1 MPSINLVRHAQI
13 TELSERWTRQ
23 PGRQFDLAIIV
34 LGAVNVAAAFLMIL
48 VIGYDAR
55 GLAKMRTRALP
66 RSRLGSRL
74 NVHPAEI
81 LPLIISVAIIV
92 QGTVFISVQSTSK
105 DVMMEDCRVMAQVI
119 WPALWIVPFT
129 MLTRWNIRVS
139 ILAILLMALITWIPS
154 YVSPTQGS
162 CLASLVWW
170 TDDFTKIGL
179 VISSG
184 LLFTFLFCAGVI
196 AIQLI
201 RTIKVCREQRIAA
214 TRIVYYLIISALIM
228 VLIIPFFARTTMR
241 IQAIATSHVAEV
253 ALNVLGIVHLAL
265 HFFLRSN
272 ADSTAIRRMET
283 IWTRN
288 QRLRLFGPSDLEM
301 TMHITSPVLLDKG
314 DARRFDDD
322 NYKLRKDFHRPSR
335 MQKCSSQPV
344 VPESAEIT
352 HLKDFTVE
360 TKAEF
365 LTPVQ
370 SPPQVFLSPCTP
382 RKAYNYSIFPTF
394 GSAMLRNSMSTT
406 FSQGS
411 EEALEPPKP
420 ILPVS
425 HKREFS
431 EQSSATLHIG
441 CRLSNLDDVQRQSQ
455 SPSSFRLP
463 LYGAH
468 RSGYDSPLVS
478 PLSSGP
484 KIPGRL
490 PQDTVLLPNQ
500 NKRNSQEKAARHS
513 RSENRVPDWH
523 GRRRSRSRSEYRRM
537 TMKALP
543 PDPPVGKN
551 PQPPAYDSP
560 RQL

>member
-1 MPSINLVRHAQI
+1 MEYTCLHTGHPSHGPNYLDTILRVTYSRQ
-13 TELSERWTRQ
+13 LSR
-23 PGRQFDLAIIV
+23 
-34 LGAVNVAAAFLMIL
+34 
-48 VIGYDAR
+48 
-55 GLAKMRTRALP
+55 K
-66 RSRLGSRL
+66 SRLVDKRFCESRTGHQLRATVHLPCLRGSD
-74 NVHPAEI
+74 
-81 LPLIISVAIIV
+81 S
-92 QGTVFISVQSTSK
+92 GTVDSYNQSVSRAANRRHKDRVLSDHERLDYGEHIATLLWSPIDQS
-105 DVMMEDCRVMAQVI
+105 Q
-119 WPALWIVPFT
+119 
-129 MLTRWNIRVS
+129 
-139 ILAILLMALITWIPS
+139 
-154 YVSPTQGS
+154 
-162 CLASLVWW
+162 
-170 TDDFTKIGL
+170 
-179 VISSG
+179 
-184 LLFTFLFCAGVI
+184 
-196 AIQLI
+196 
-201 RTIKVCREQRIAA
+201 
-214 TRIVYYLIISALIM
+214 

-241 IQAIATSHVAEV
+241 IQAMATSHVAEV

-272 ADSTAIRRMET
+272 ADLTAIRRMET

-288 QRLRLFGPSDLEM
+288 QGLRLFGPSDLEM

-335 MQKCSSQPV
+335 MPRSSSQPV
-344 VPESAEIT
+344 VPEGSEIT
-352 HLKDFTVE
+352 HLMDFTVE
-360 TKAEF
+360 TKADLF
-365 LTPVQ
+365 KPVQ

-431 EQSSATLHIG
+431 EQTSATLHIG
-441 CRLSNLDDVQRQSQ
+441 CRLSNLDDEQHLSQ

-463 LYGAH
+463 LYGVD

-478 PLSSGP
+478 PLSSGA

-500 NKRNSQEKAARHS
+500 NKRGSQGKAARHS
-513 RSENRVPDWH
+513 RSENGVPDWH

-543 PDPPVGKN
+543 PDPPVEKN
-551 PQPPAYDSP
+551 AQPPAYDSP
-560 RQL
+560 RQF

>member
-1 MPSINLVRHAQI
+1 MQ
-13 TELSERWTRQ
+13 
-23 PGRQFDLAIIV
+23 
-34 LGAVNVAAAFLMIL
+34 
-48 VIGYDAR
+48 
-55 GLAKMRTRALP
+55 
-66 RSRLGSRL
+66 
-74 NVHPAEI
+74 
-81 LPLIISVAIIV
+81 
-92 QGTVFISVQSTSK
+92 
-105 DVMMEDCRVMAQVI
+105 
-119 WPALWIVPFT
+119 
-129 MLTRWNIRVS
+129 
-139 ILAILLMALITWIPS
+139 
-154 YVSPTQGS
+154 
-162 CLASLVWW
+162 
-170 TDDFTKIGL
+170 
-179 VISSG
+179 
-184 LLFTFLFCAGVI
+184 
-196 AIQLI
+196 
-201 RTIKVCREQRIAA
+201 
-214 TRIVYYLIISALIM
+214 
-228 VLIIPFFARTTMR
+228 

-272 ADSTAIRRMET
+272 ADLTAIRRMET

-322 NYKLRKDFHRPSR
+322 NYKLRKDFQRPSR
-335 MQKCSSQPV
+335 MTKCSSQPI
-344 VPESAEIT
+344 VPEGSEIT
-352 HLKDFTVE
+352 HLMDFTVE
-360 TKAEF
+360 TKADLF
-365 LTPVQ
+365 KPVQ
-370 SPPQVFLSPCTP
+370 SLPQVFLSPCTL

-441 CRLSNLDDVQRQSQ
+441 CRLSNLDDVQHRSQ
-455 SPSSFRLP
+455 SPSSFQLP
-463 LYGAH
+463 LYGVH

-500 NKRNSQEKAARHS
+500 NKRGSQGKAARHS

-523 GRRRSRSRSEYRRM
+523 DRRRSRSRSEYRRM

-543 PDPPVGKN
+543 PDPPVEKN
-551 PQPPAYDSP
+551 SQPIAYDSP
-560 RQL
+560 RQF